1 MERGGP
7 ILGIETSGRLGSIA
21 AGVDGALLD
30 EEPLSQTARH
40 AADLLPAID
49 RLWRRQGWPAGRVDA
64 CCVSVGP
71 GSFTGLRVAVTVAR
85 HLALARGARL
95 VAVPTLDV
103 IADAARPHVPD
114 GGHVAALLDAKG
126 GRVFAAYYRRDDA
139 AMSRLC
145 EPKLAPADAVLQS
158 APRPCWLT
166 GEGLA
171 YHEAAVAASGLP
183 LVEESAR
190 WPRARS
196 VLLLGGRAIERGEFV
211 APFDLV
217 PMYIRPPEAAE
228 VWARRHS

>member
-1 MERGGP
+1 MERSG
-7 ILGIETSGRLGSIA
+7 IVLAIETSGRLGTVA
-21 AGVDGALLD
+21 AGIGGTLIE

-49 RLWRRQGWPAGRVDA
+49 RLWRRQGWPAGRVDV
-64 CCVSVGP
+64 CCVSIGP

-85 HLALARGARL
+85 HLALAGCTRL

-103 IADAARPHVPD
+103 IAEEARRHVPD
-114 GGHVAALLDAKG
+114 GGHVAVLLDAKG
-126 GRVFAAYYRRDDA
+126 GRVFAAHYRREAA
-139 AMSRLC
+139 AMTRLC
-145 EPKLAPADAVLQS
+145 EPMLLPLEAVLQS

-190 WPRARS
+190 WPQARS
-196 VLLLGGRAIERGEFV
+196 VLLLGWRAVERSESV

-217 PMYIRPPEAAE
+217 PMYIRPPEPE
-228 VWARRHS
+228 EILARRKK

>member
-1 MERGGP
+1 MLVLAIDTALDACAAG
-7 ILGIETSGRLGSIA
+7 ILDTDDGRLIAQETLPMKRGHAEALMPLIARVIESAGIGFTALDRIA
-21 AGVDGALLD
+21 A
-30 EEPLSQTARH
+30 TA
-40 AADLLPAID
+40 
-49 RLWRRQGWPAGRVDA
+49 
-64 CCVSVGP
+64 GP

-171 YHEAAVAASGLP
+171 YHEAAVAASGLSA
-183 LVEESAR
+183 VEEAAR

-196 VLLLGGRAIERGEFV
+196 VLLLGWRAIERGDFV

-217 PMYIRPPEAAE
+217 PLYIRPPEAEE
-228 VWARRHS
+228 VWARRQA